1 MRVHPKASLPVMF
14 FSLARGFA
22 KTKSV
27 FPIFVASLLLIVPSV
42 LWCDGDKSLGESE
55 TEITSVLMNHGS
67 VVLEW
72 EAHAGERY
80 VVQFGPS
87 LPPDES
93 WTEIDDITPPWE
105 DAVDGGVKRLFLRL
119 VSYPAPLKLV
129 INEIM
134 YNPLGDP
141 DQKREYVELYN
152 YGDTP
157 IDLSG
162 FCFIKGIRHTFK
174 EGTVLPAGRYLV
186 VVRDSK
192 CISGDVMVC
201 GLYEGKLDN
210 GGEVLELVD
219 GSPEQNIVDSV
230 DYNDDPPWDTR
241 ADGTGS
247 SLELTDPT
255 RNNDIHDNWKASEP
269 LGGAGTP
276 GAPNSVLDYETP
288 PFLYQHSRDPNEPTS
303 SGTISIRMKV
313 TDNDSIASVILKYN
327 DGSGEQ
333 TVPMLDDG
341 EHGDLTADDSIYGAV
356 IGPFPDETT
365 VSYTIEARDNLG
377 QVSTHPEYAPEE
389 VKLLYVNDNYLRDR
403 LVKINEIMYHPSR
416 DAAGQE
422 DAEFVEVINSSTE
435 PVDIAG
441 WRLSSGINFTFPEK
455 VLAGGEY
462 AVVCLSRKKVAV
474 TYGLSEDV
482 LFGDYAGRLA
492 NGGEKINLRNKNDVL
507 IESVEYDDLFA
518 WAVAADGYGY
528 SLERIDI
535 TADANSPRTW
545 AAAPPASQG
554 PTEAVWK
561 FFETVGTP
569 TTSRLY
575 FYLTG
580 SGQCLIDDVELVPL
594 KSGGNVLSNG
604 GFESGSSGWKKV
616 GSQDFAIE
624 VEARPGST
632 GSSCLKIISSGVG
645 SGSGNSVYQDGIPV
659 HYTQRY
665 RLSFWAKW
673 LSGTSYLTA
682 RFSGATGKVDD
693 PLLESFDLNPSSLT
707 DPYSFASPG
716 KPNHLVESPPPPIV
730 TEITHS
736 PCQPRENNEVKIEA
750 ALTLCPE
757 ISSVS
762 LEVIINDQSTVLPMF
777 DDGVNGAD
785 AEAGDD
791 TYTATFSPQPA
802 YTIVR
807 YRILIEG
814 PDGELGRSPRVQ
826 APGETYA
833 YYVKG
838 KVDSVA
844 SPNPI
849 YSLYVKPSDLS
860 LIASYANLR
869 DPAHPNWNKT
879 VPGTFIY
886 RGEVYD
892 VQVRHRGS
900 RWCRPWGNGKMSFK
914 VKFPRYRQFDGF
926 PDINLNS
933 ANHYGFTGYE
943 ESLAFEM
950 FRRAGVAA
958 PMTNFARLNINGKY
972 QGFFFQIESP
982 GEEFLEAHLGEEG
995 DLFKSMGDPLGRFP
1009 HDWGDWRPL
1018 SSLQKY
1024 EDVYPRKSRTYDSHE
1039 CLRDVI
1045 EGMREAYNTSP
1056 SVLQDFL
1063 EDNFD
1068 MELTLSYIATA
1079 AWIAVWDEAFHNFFA
1094 YRDTAGKW
1102 MVLPWDTDGC
1112 FGANGASRCTNSLFV
1127 GEHGNA
1133 DNRSG
1138 WSNEL
1143 KHYIFSVPALRKEYV
1158 LRLEHLNKFVFTP
1171 NKLKPYV
1178 EDLEPWVTEDAADD
1192 PFGWSRSP
1200 AAELEDVERFVEQR
1214 HENIQLQVELEKRK
1228 SYFR

>member
-1 MRVHPKASLPVMF
+1 MF
-14 FSLARGFA
+14 FSLARFFV
-22 KTKSV
+22 KVKSD
-27 FPIFVASLLLIVPSV
+27 FPFFVASLLLMLPCVV
-42 LWCDGDKSLGESE
+42 WCDGDRPLAGSE
-55 TEITSVLMNHGS
+55 TEITSVLMDHGS
-67 VVLEW
+67 IVLQW
-72 EAHAGERY
+72 DVRAGEKY
-80 VVQFGPS
+80 GVQFGHR
-87 LPPDES
+87 LPPGES
-93 WTEIDDITPPWE
+93 WTEVDDVSPPWE
-105 DAVDGGVKRLFLRL
+105 DAVEAGVERLFFRL

-134 YNPLGDP
+134 YNPLDDP
-141 DQKREYVELYN
+141 EQKGEYVELYN

-162 FCFIKGIRHTFK
+162 FSFVKGMQYTFK

-186 VVRDSK
+186 VIRDSK

-210 GGEVLELVD
+210 GGELLELVD
-219 GSPEQNIVDSV
+219 GSPEQKIVDSV
-230 DYNDDPPWDTR
+230 DYDDDLPWDTR
-241 ADGTGS
+241 ADGMGS
-247 SLELTDPT
+247 SLELIDPT
-255 RNNDIHDNWKASEP
+255 RNNNIHDNWKASQP
-269 LGGAGTP
+269 LGGGGTP
-276 GAPNSVLDYETP
+276 GEPNSVMDYETA
-288 PFLYQHSRDPNEPTS
+288 PFLCQHSRDPNEPTS
-303 SGTISIRMKV
+303 SETISIRMKV
-313 TDNDSIASVILKYN
+313 TDNDSITSVTLTYN
-327 DGSGEQ
+327 DGGGEQ

-341 EHGDLTADDSIYGAV
+341 EHGDLAADDSFYGAV
-356 IGPFPDETT
+356 IGPFPDKTT
-365 VSYTIEARDNLG
+365 VSYTLEATDNLG
-377 QVSTHPEYAPEE
+377 QVSTHPEDAPEE
-389 VKLLYVNDNYLRDR
+389 VKLLYVNNNYLRDR
-403 LVKINEIMYHPSR
+403 FVKINEIMYHPPK
-416 DAAGQE
+416 DAAGLE
-422 DAEFVEVINSSTE
+422 DAEFVEVFNTATE
-435 PVDIAG
+435 PVDITG
-441 WRLSSGINFTFPEK
+441 WRLSSGVNFAFPEK

-462 AVVCLSRKKVAV
+462 AVVCLSRKKVA
-474 TYGLSEDV
+474 TAYGLSEEV
-482 LFGDYAGRLA
+482 LLGDYAGRLA
-492 NGGEKINLRNKNDVL
+492 NGGEKINLRNKNDVV
-507 IESVEYDDLFA
+507 IESVEYDDLFP
-518 WAVAADGYGY
+518 WTVAADGYGY

-545 AAAPPASQG
+545 GAAAPATQD
-554 PTEAVWK
+554 PTEAVWR

-575 FYLTG
+575 LYLTG
-580 SGQCLIDDVELVPL
+580 SGRCLIDDVELVPV
-594 KSGGNVLSNG
+594 KGSGNVLSNG
-604 GFESGSSGWKKV
+604 GFESGSSGWQKV

-624 VEARPGST
+624 SEARPGSA

-645 SGSGNSVYQDGIPV
+645 SGSGNAVYQDGIPV
-659 HYTQRY
+659 SYTRRY

-673 LSGTSYLTA
+673 VSGTSQFTT

-716 KPNHLVESPPPPIV
+716 RPSHVVECPPPPIV

-736 PCQPRENNEVKIEA
+736 PSQPRETDDVKIEA
-750 ALTLCPE
+750 ALTPCPE
-757 ISSVS
+757 ISSVA
-762 LEVIINDQSTVLPMF
+762 LDVIINDESTVLPMF
-777 DDGVNGAD
+777 DDGVNGGD
-785 AEAGDD
+785 AVAADD
-791 TYTATFSPQPA
+791 TYTATVSGQPA

-826 APGETYA
+826 APGESYA
-833 YYVKG
+833 YYVEG
-838 KVDSVA
+838 EVDSVA

-860 LIASYANLR
+860 LIASYAQLQ
-869 DPAHPNWNKT
+869 DPANPNWNKT
-879 VPGTFIY
+879 VPGTFICE
-886 RGEVYD
+886 GEVYD

-914 VKFPRYRQFDGF
+914 VKFPRYRQFHGF
-926 PDINLNS
+926 PNINLNS

-943 ESLAFEM
+943 ESLAFEI

-1009 HDWGDWRPL
+1009 YDWGDWRPL

-1024 EDVYPRKSRTYDSHE
+1024 EDVYPRKSRIYDSHE
-1039 CLRDVI
+1039 CLKDVI
-1045 EGMREAYNTSP
+1045 EAMREAYNTSP

-1068 MELTLSYIATA
+1068 MERTLSYIATA
-1079 AWIAVWDEAFHNFFA
+1079 AWIGVWDEAFHNFFA

-1102 MVLPWDTDGC
+1102 KVLPWDTDGC
-1112 FGANGASRCTNSLFV
+1112 FGANGSSRSTSSIFV
-1127 GEHGNA
+1127 GEHDNR

-1158 LRLEHLNKFVFTP
+1158 LRLEYLNKFVFTP
-1171 NKLKPYV
+1171 NKLKSYV

-1200 AAELEDVERFVEQR
+1200 AAELEDVELFVEQR
-1214 HENIQLQVELEKRK
+1214 HENIEMQVETEKRK
-1228 SYFR
+1228 SYFQ